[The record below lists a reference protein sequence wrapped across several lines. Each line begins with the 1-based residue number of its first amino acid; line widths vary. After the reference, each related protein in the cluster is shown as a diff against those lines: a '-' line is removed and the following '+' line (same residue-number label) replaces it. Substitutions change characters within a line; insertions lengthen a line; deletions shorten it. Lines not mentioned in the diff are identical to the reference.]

1 MKAEILCVGT
11 EILLGDIVNT
21 NAVFLAQELARM
33 GISVYH
39 QSVVGDNSQRLKS
52 CLQHSLEQSDLVIT
66 TGGLGP
72 TYDDLTKETVAD
84 LFGLEMELNEES
96 MRDIRA
102 YFEKL
107 NRPMTDNN
115 IKQAM
120 MPKGAIILKNENGTA
135 PGLIVEGKGK
145 AVVLLPGPP
154 REMKPMFL
162 HGVLPYLS
170 RYIQGTFVS
179 HNIHVFGIGE
189 AQVESMLRDRMEALT
204 NPTIA
209 PYAKEGE
216 MLLRITAGAETP
228 EKADAMISPLIE
240 EICGLL
246 GEHVY
251 GVDVGSL
258 QTAVVQELS
267 KRHLHIAT
275 AESCTGGLISKRIT
289 EVSGSSQVFDC
300 GVCSYAN
307 QIKQRIVGVSEE
319 TLARFGAVS
328 RQTAAEMA
336 AGIRRLSHADIG
348 ISTTGIAGPGGGTP
362 EKPVGLVYVGVDCPW
377 HQEVLELKL
386 SRDFPEERE
395 LIRWLAS
402 SHALYLA
409 LQTIRKYSKQ
419 V

>member
-96 MRDIRA
+96 LRDIRA
-102 YFEKL
+102 YFKKL

-170 RYIQGTFVS
+170 RYIQGTFIS

-189 AQVESMLRDRMEALT
+189 AQVESMLRDRMEA
-204 NPTIA
+204 
-209 PYAKEGE
+209 
-216 MLLRITAGAETP
+216 TP
-228 EKADAMISPLIE
+228 LSPLMPKKGK
-240 EICGLL
+240 CCCVLP
-246 GEHVY
+246 
-251 GVDVGSL
+251 
-258 QTAVVQELS
+258 
-267 KRHLHIAT
+267 
-275 AESCTGGLISKRIT
+275 
-289 EVSGSSQVFDC
+289 
-300 GVCSYAN
+300 
-307 QIKQRIVGVSEE
+307 
-319 TLARFGAVS
+319 
-328 RQTAAEMA
+328 
-336 AGIRRLSHADIG
+336 
-348 ISTTGIAGPGGGTP
+348 PG
-362 EKPVGLVYVGVDCPW
+362 
-377 HQEVLELKL
+377 LKL
-386 SRDFPEERE
+386 
-395 LIRWLAS
+395 
-402 SHALYLA
+402 
-409 LQTIRKYSKQ
+409 RKKRTP
-419 V
+419 

>member
-362 EKPVGLVYVGVDCPW
+362 EKPVGLIYVGVDCPW

>member
-96 MRDIRA
+96 LRDIRA

-307 QIKQRIVGVSEE
+307 EIKQRIVGVSEE